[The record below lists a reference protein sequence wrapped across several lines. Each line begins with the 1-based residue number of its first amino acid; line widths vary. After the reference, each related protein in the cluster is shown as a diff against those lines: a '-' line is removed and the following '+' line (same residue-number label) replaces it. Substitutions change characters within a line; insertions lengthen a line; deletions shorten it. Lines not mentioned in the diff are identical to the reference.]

1 MPGNLLW
8 SKTQINLNFSGRMAN
23 VSGDVATKRQVGN
36 AFDFGDK
43 RREKNIKTSNVWFK
57 LFYCLNLLW

>member
-1 MPGNLLW
+1 MV
-8 SKTQINLNFSGRMAN
+8 N

-43 RREKNIKTSNVWFK
+43 RREKNIKTSNV
-57 LFYCLNLLW
+57 

>member
-8 SKTQINLNFSGRMAN
+8 SKTQINLNFSGGMAN
-23 VSGDVATKRQVGN
+23 VSGDVATKRQLGN

-43 RREKNIKTSNVWFK
+43 RREKKHKNFK
-57 LFYCLNLLW
+57 RLI